1 MIDFIG
7 LAIVLLLAVAFG
19 YLVKRAWGSKN
30 KILKWVGVI
39 GAGLLTLVFAAA
51 FIGALVGTMRLNQNF
66 NASNPVSN
74 VTIQAT
80 PEQLAFGAKYAKFC
94 AGCHSGNQQLPLS
107 GNNFGAEIPIPF
119 GTLYAPNLTPAGN
132 IKDWTDGE
140 VIRAIREGVHKS
152 GRALIIMPSNEFH
165 ALSDEDVQGL
175 VAYLRSQPAVEPNT
189 PPTSMNVIGALL
201 LGATGGLTRQPA
213 ITQPAPKPAVAVN
226 AEYGKYVSEIL
237 VCRACH
243 GEKLTGGAGFDG
255 SPAPNL
261 TEVIPQ
267 WTEEQFLT
275 AFRTGALPGGAM
287 LDNAK
292 MPYKEFSEFATDTD
306 LKALYLYL
314 HGLTPSK

>member
-7 LAIVLLLAVAFG
+7 LAVVLLLAVAFG

-39 GAGLLTLVFAAA
+39 DAGLLTLIFAAA

-74 VTIQAT
+74 VAVQAT
-80 PEQLAFGAKYAKFC
+80 PEQLAFGEKYAKFC

-107 GNNFGAEIPIPF
+107 GNDFGKEIPIPF
-119 GTLYAPNLTPAGN
+119 GTLYAPNLTPAGD
-132 IKDWTDGE
+132 IKNWTDGE

-189 PPTSMNVIGALL
+189 PPTNMNVIGALL
-201 LGATGGLTRQPA
+201 MNTGLLTNQPH
-213 ITQPAPKPAVAVN
+213 IEDAPKLAAAVN
-226 AEYGKYVSEIL
+226 AEYGKYLADIMG
-237 VCRACH
+237 CRGCH
-243 GEKLTGGAGFDG
+243 GEKLTGGTGFNG
-255 SPAPNL
+255 FPAPNL

-275 AFRTGALPGGAM
+275 ALRTGALPGGAM
-287 LDNAK
+287 LDNNK
-292 MPYKEFSEFATDTD
+292 MPYKEFSDFATDTD

>member
-7 LAIVLLLAVAFG
+7 LAVVLLLAVAFG

-74 VTIQAT
+74 VAVQAT
-80 PEQLAFGAKYAKFC
+80 PEQLAWGEKYAKFC

-107 GNNFGAEIPIPF
+107 GNNFGKEIPIPF
-119 GTLYAPNLTPAGN
+119 GTLYAPNLTPAGD
-132 IKDWTDGE
+132 IKNWTDGE

-189 PPTSMNVIGALL
+189 PPTNMNVIGALL
-201 LGATGGLTRQPA
+201 MNTGLLTNQPH
-213 ITQPAPKPAVAVN
+213 IEDAPKLAAAVN
-226 AEYGKYVSEIL
+226 AEYGKYLADIMG
-237 VCRACH
+237 CRGCH
-243 GEKLTGGAGFDG
+243 GEKLTGGTGFNG
-255 SPAPNL
+255 FPAPNL